1 MTEAELQ
8 TALVRHARS
17 QGWLEH
23 RAWTSLHSPKGW
35 PDQTFAR
42 GLFLCVWELKNPKGV
57 ATIEQI
63 AWLDWWATFGAGV
76 ASLAT
81 IADVRSAARPPRIHV
96 ALVRPA
102 DLEAAYWLLMGQPER
117 EGHPW
122 PAEWNP
128 NDPNRGKP

>member
-63 AWLDWWATFGAGV
+63 AWLDWWATFALELRAGV
-76 ASLAT
+76 AAQH
-81 IADVRSAARPPRIHV
+81 DPKPRIHV

-102 DLEAAYWLLMGQPER
+102 DLEAAYWLLMGQRPR
-117 EGHPW
+117 DDHPW
-122 PAEWNP
+122 PAEWDP
-128 NDPNRGKP
+128 SDPNRGRP